1 MLDKGKEYDKLMEVL
16 IKMNENLE
24 KIIKKKDNGVE
35 LEDVVVEENKFKK
48 KEKKLVWFLDK
59 NEVYIFVYN
68 IVYFIK
74 FKDVCY
80 FYG

>member
-1 MLDKGKEYDKLMEVL
+1 MMLDKGYDKFIEVL

-24 KIIKKKDNGVE
+24 KIIKKKDDGVE

>member
-24 KIIKKKDNGVE
+24 KIIKKKDDGVE

-68 IVYFIK
+68 IVYFIN
-74 FKDVCY
+74 FKNVCY

>member
-1 MLDKGKEYDKLMEVL
+1 MMLDKGYDKFIEVL

-24 KIIKKKDNGVE
+24 KIIKKKDDDVE
-35 LEDVVVEENKFKK
+35 FEDEVVEENKFKK

>member
-1 MLDKGKEYDKLMEVL
+1 MMLDKGYDKFIEVL

-24 KIIKKKDNGVE
+24 KIIKKKDDGVE

-68 IVYFIK
+68 IVYFIN
-74 FKDVCY
+74 FKNVCY

>member
-24 KIIKKKDNGVE
+24 KIIKKKDDGVE

-68 IVYFIK
+68 IVIL
-74 FKDVCY
+74 
-80 FYG
+80 